1 MALAAE
7 IHRVLVPTIDIK
19 SDGFEFYGR
28 SLPSGEVGGDLVDV
42 FQTDLGWI
50 AYIAD
55 VSGHGVAPDVVMGM
69 VKSAARMQ
77 LSSTE
82 ESAALL
88 EHLNSVLIPI
98 KKPEMFVTFAYLA
111 WNGERLQYSLAG
123 HPPILH

>member
-1 MALAAE
+1 MCFRLIGAGSPTLPMSPAM
-7 IHRVLVPTIDIK
+7 VLPP
-19 SDGFEFYGR
+19 G
-28 SLPSGEVGGDLVDV
+28 
-42 FQTDLGWI
+42 
-50 AYIAD
+50 
-55 VSGHGVAPDVVMGM
+55 VVMGM

-123 HPPILH
+123 HPPILHYHALTRGNFRISMLQSAPGNV